1 MSHSSGHVPTFYSY
15 IPTDMEGL
23 NSLGNSGE
31 EVPEHKPLGAFP
43 PNQFLYIQ
51 VRTEGG
57 LPLTPTLF
65 STKVV
70 DGVIAMQ
77 AMGKG
82 PQAEPPLG
90 VLLLSDVEAVV
101 EFSPRVNLERTIA
114 FLSPLQYWLGQK
126 VQQSWRAATLE
137 EVDKARRK
145 AEEDERG
152 SLPHNQEAQF
162 LRMMEDI
169 HKIAVNPG
177 GEALR
182 I

>member
-15 IPTDMEGL
+15 SPTEMEGL
-23 NSLGNSGE
+23 NSPGNTGE

-51 VRTEGG
+51 IRTESGH
-57 LPLTPTLF
+57 PLTPTLF
-65 STKVV
+65 SSEVV

-82 PQAEPPLG
+82 PQAEPPLR

-114 FLSPLQYWLGQK
+114 FLSPLQYWFSQK
-126 VQQSWRAATLE
+126 VQQAGRAATPE
-137 EVDKARRK
+137 EVDRARRR
-145 AEEDERG
+145 AEEDERE
-152 SLPHNQEAQF
+152 SQPPNQEAQF
-162 LRMMEDI
+162 LRMMKDI
-169 HKIAVNPG
+169 HKLAVNPG
-177 GEALR
+177 GEALK